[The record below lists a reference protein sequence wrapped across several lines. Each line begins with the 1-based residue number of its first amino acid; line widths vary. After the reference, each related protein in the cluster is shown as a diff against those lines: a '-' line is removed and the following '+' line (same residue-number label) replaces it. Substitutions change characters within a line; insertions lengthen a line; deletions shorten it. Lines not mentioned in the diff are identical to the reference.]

1 MKERKHKE
9 VSIFLDKKT
18 EIKVETLLLMIFNSQ
33 KEKKQIYIEKKNR
46 ILHLQIIRYYSRAV
60 LVLHVFMK
68 ITILQEIA
76 GTRI

>member
-9 VSIFLDKKT
+9 VSIFHDKKT
-18 EIKVETLLLMIFNSQ
+18 ETKVETLLLMIFNFQ

-46 ILHLQIIRYYSRAV
+46 ILHQQIIRYYSRAV

>member
-9 VSIFLDKKT
+9 VSIFHDKKT
-18 EIKVETLLLMIFNSQ
+18 ETKVETLLLMIFNSQ

-46 ILHLQIIRYYSRAV
+46 ILHQQIIRYYSRAV

-68 ITILQEIA
+68 IIILQEIA

>member
-9 VSIFLDKKT
+9 VSIFHDKKT
-18 EIKVETLLLMIFNSQ
+18 ETKVETLLLMIFNSQ

-46 ILHLQIIRYYSRAV
+46 ILHQQIIRYYSRAV
-60 LVLHVFMK
+60 LVLHVFIK

>member
-9 VSIFLDKKT
+9 VSIFHDKKT
-18 EIKVETLLLMIFNSQ
+18 ETKVETLLLMIFNSQ

-46 ILHLQIIRYYSRAV
+46 ILHYQIIRYYSRAV

>member
-9 VSIFLDKKT
+9 VSIFHDKKT
-18 EIKVETLLLMIFNSQ
+18 ETKVETLLLMIFNSQ
-33 KEKKQIYIEKKNR
+33 REKKQIYIEKKNR
-46 ILHLQIIRYYSRAV
+46 ILHQQIIRYYSRAV

>member
-9 VSIFLDKKT
+9 VSIFHDKKT
-18 EIKVETLLLMIFNSQ
+18 ETKVETLLLMIFNSQ

-46 ILHLQIIRYYSRAV
+46 ILHQQIIRYYSRAV